1 MKVCKYCGTL
11 NEDSD
16 GLCKSCGGLLP
27 SKKTKPVSV
36 KNALASN
43 PTVRKVVLAVLAG
56 VVAVGAGVTVLAGG
70 ASRRVENAL
79 AQNRE
84 AIVEAASALP
94 ELAGARDHFTALN
107 DGGRFTVKMD
117 ITADT
122 MSVDGSMDYDRKEK
136 ALAGTVA
143 YANVEKELD
152 VKFDFASDNR
162 EFVLAAD
169 RYTDDLYGFKLK
181 EFAAFYSKTPLAL
194 LFPLDKTQKEPNIEF
209 FRKVDFA
216 ENMEKK
222 YGDAWKN
229 FRKSLD
235 YEELNER
242 DMEIAGEM
250 IPVRA
255 YEITWDSKAATR
267 LVSAILGQEKEG
279 LLDDLIGLFK
289 FMEPDCRF
297 YVNEEG
303 YIVAVDFV
311 VSGNKCTIKF
321 EGEDNVWERCNLSSL
336 SIAGGE
342 GAISGYLII
351 EDGVVDGKFELNQS
365 MCYELHYTDST
376 GAFSM
381 SAVTEKTSWHLDGAI
396 TSHNGG
402 SQLRMGGYLPNHGR
416 VDVTVELNPLENEPE
431 LIDDKYVDLMDMKAS
446 NWQRLLIDINNSQ

>member
-11 NEDSD
+11 NDD
-16 GLCKSCGGLLP
+16 DQGLCKSCGGLLP
-27 SKKTKPVSV
+27 TKKKRAVSLKEAIASKP
-36 KNALASN
+36 A
-43 PTVRKVVLAVLAG
+43 VRKIALAVLAG
-56 VVAVGAGVTVLAGG
+56 VVAVGAGVTVFAGG
-70 ASRRVENAL
+70 ASRRVEHAL
-79 AQNRE
+79 EQNRD

-94 ELAGARDHFTALN
+94 ELAGARDNFGALN

-117 ITADT
+117 ITADI
-122 MSVDGSMDYDRKEK
+122 MSVEGSMDYDRKEK
-136 ALAGTVA
+136 ALAGTIA

-181 EFAAFYSKTPLAL
+181 EFAAFYSKTPIAL

-216 ENMEKK
+216 QSMDEK

-242 DMEIAGEM
+242 DMEIGGEM

-255 YEITWDSKAATR
+255 YEVTWDSTAASK
-267 LVSAILGQEKEG
+267 LISAMLGQKEG
-279 LLDDLIGLFK
+279 LLDDLIRLFK

-321 EGEDNVWERCNLSSL
+321 EGERNVWERCTLSSL

-351 EDGVVDGKFELNQS
+351 EDGEVDARFELNQS

-376 GAFSM
+376 GEFSM
-381 SAVTEKTSWHLDGAI
+381 SAVTEKTSWNLDGAI
-396 TSHNGG
+396 TSRNGG